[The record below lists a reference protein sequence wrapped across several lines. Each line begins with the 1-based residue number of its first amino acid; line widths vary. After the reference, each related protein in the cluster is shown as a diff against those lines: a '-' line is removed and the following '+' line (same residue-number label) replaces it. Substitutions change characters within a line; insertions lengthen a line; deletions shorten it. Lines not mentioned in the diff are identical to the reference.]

1 MDSQKEKLDE
11 QNADINELND
21 EAIKLISE
29 LDQIKNREKWITKL
43 HDDIY
48 NKYESL
54 QEQIKQLKK
63 QTKDKD
69 NVVY

>member
-54 QEQIKQLKK
+54 QEQIIQLKK
-63 QTKDKD
+63 QTKDQD